1 MQANVWCEFFS
12 EGFFGYGQKGDFQYG
27 SIWHILPIVLLLA
40 GIFFTYR
47 YRKQIKSWKHEEG
60 FRFILA
66 FVILMAEMSYFWR
79 LLYVGSSNPEEHNLM
94 DKLPLQVCEWSA
106 FLSAFMLCKKSRG
119 LYDVCFYICCS
130 LGLIPIIT
138 PAVISRTGPG
148 YYRYYQFWLEHILP
162 VYGVAYMTIVHG
174 FVSKRKM
181 IYKPALLLLALGV
194 FAIPANLAYENANY
208 LYLAANTDGASIA
221 NLLPANIWLRAG
233 IYACIVLAAFF
244 LVSMVLP
251 LLRKHFGEQQADA
264 KNCAPSEITTKN

>member
-1 MQANVWCEFFS
+1 MQTNVWCEFFS

-40 GIFFTYR
+40 GIFFTFR
-47 YRKQIKSWKHEEG
+47 YRNEIKNWKHEEN

-66 FVILMAEMSYFWR
+66 FVILVIEMSYFWR

-106 FLSAFMLCKKSRG
+106 ILSVFMLCKKSRG
-119 LYDVCFYICCS
+119 LYDVCFYICCT

-138 PAVISRTGPG
+138 PAVISKTGPG

-181 IYKPALLLLALGV
+181 IYKPLLLLLVLGV
-194 FAIPANLAYENANY
+194 FAIPANLAYDNANY
-208 LYLAANTDGASIA
+208 LYLAANTDGTSLA

-233 IYACIVLAAFF
+233 IYTCVVLAAFF

-251 LLRKHFGEQQADA
+251 LLQKHFGEKQADA
-264 KNCAPSEITTKN
+264 NPRTSSKALKRR